1 MKPERLL
8 QLGVIALLSVFVFL
22 LYSSMREVVVQAGDT
37 APSFSLTSDDGKKFT
52 TKDFGGKLLL
62 LNFWANWC
70 PPCVE
75 ETPSLVELSQQ
86 LGPSGLVVLG
96 VSIDANP
103 DAYKRFV
110 KRFSIPFSVYRDPE
124 QKINYSYG
132 TLQIP
137 ESYLIDRNGRVVE
150 KIIGP
155 TDFATPQMIEHV
167 KSLL

>member
-8 QLGVIALLSVFVFL
+8 QLGVVALLTLFVFL
-22 LYSSMREVVVQAGDT
+22 IYSSVREVVVQAGDT
-37 APSFSLTSDDGKKFT
+37 APAFSLTSDDGKKFT
-52 TKDFGGKLLL
+52 TTDFGGKILL

-75 ETPSLVELSQQ
+75 ETPSLVQLSKQ
-86 LGPSGLVVLG
+86 LGSKGLVVLG
-96 VSIDANP
+96 VSIDGNEA
-103 DAYKRFV
+103 AYKRFV
-110 KRFSIPFSVYRDPE
+110 QRFSIPFSVYRDGE

-137 ESYLIDRNGRVVE
+137 ESYLIDRNGRVVR

-155 TDFATPQMIEHV
+155 ADFTAPDLVEYVQ
-167 KSLL
+167 SLL